1 MSFNPL
7 HPFPQALGR
16 ALQRTAAPPLEE
28 VLAPSHE
35 SRSTPQTE
43 PMVGLPTLLDAARP
57 IAFNINFA
65 RITGDAKA
73 ALFLSQ
79 LVYWTRRGADV
90 LANDG
95 WIFKTRD
102 QWEIETGLTRHEQ
115 LGVQT
120 MLLEQGLIE
129 AQKIGAPARNCYRV
143 MAPMLGSRLAQLVKA
158 EPVQWSLLDIQ
169 QADNA
174 KVKALLGRQFAFY
187 RMLTELAHSTTC
199 AIYLSRSIAV
209 DQRVADVKGDAPKA
223 FLPWDQQWF
232 RLAVDSMQLD
242 TGLTGA
248 QQRDAKHKLCQI
260 GVLDEGMLTHPRK
273 QIYLRINAPVLVER
287 LKQVLLKPEVSDS
300 FYNCHPGEQLS
311 NVSELL
317 SDTSGQ
323 WSPGRHWPTS
333 SAPKQVDGLV
343 DTPGCENR
351 TTSHPVLQ
359 GSVVRFSPIS
369 DPVFTQVSSG
379 FSKRD
384 GLFLAVSPNTYAR
397 TTRAPRLQ
405 GDYKETTT
413 TTTPPEHNASSEA
426 GCRPVER
433 SASVVVVDARL
444 TKTEL
449 PVASMQAVSGEV
461 VADWAWPETLDEAM
475 RQSAAR
481 MLAPLAKTGR
491 LDEVQCLLD
500 EWAGCLANQT
510 IRSPL
515 GYLRQLLRTH
525 QQTPGGLV
533 WEQALVVQ
541 QQRKDRLIRA
551 ERLAELELRQRGLMG
566 PADAADAADR
576 AVVGAQASSQAV
588 GLSETAKAAL
598 EKLRKSIPKMKG
610 GDRHASPVEQPIQTT
625 TKE

>member
-28 VLAPSHE
+28 VLASTHE
-35 SRSTPQTE
+35 PRSTPQTE
-43 PMVGLPTLLDAARP
+43 PMVVGLPTLLDAARP

-90 LANDG
+90 LANEG

-102 QWEIETGLTRHEQ
+102 QWEMETGLTRHEQ

-169 QADNA
+169 QSDNT

-199 AIYLSRSIAV
+199 AIYLSRAIAV
-209 DQRVADVKGDAPKA
+209 DQRVVDVRGDAPKA

-287 LKQVLLKPEVSDS
+287 LKQVVLKPKVSDS
-300 FYNCHPGEQLS
+300 FYNCHPGEQLL
-311 NVSELL
+311 NVSE
-317 SDTSGQ
+317 
-323 WSPGRHWPTS
+323 PC
-333 SAPKQVDGLV
+333 QVDISGN
-343 DTPGCENR
+343 TAGCENR
-351 TTSHPVLQ
+351 TTRNPVLQ
-359 GSVVRFSPIS
+359 SSVVRFSPIS
-369 DPVFTQVSSG
+369 DPVFTQVSSD

-426 GCRPVER
+426 GCRPAER
-433 SASVVVVDARL
+433 SASVVVVDAKL
-444 TKTEL
+444 AKTEL
-449 PVASMQAVSGEV
+449 PSASTQAAAGV
-461 VADWAWPETLDEAM
+461 VMADWVWPEALDEAM

-481 MLAPLAKTGR
+481 MLAPLVKTGR

-541 QQRKDRLIRA
+541 QQRKDRYMRA
-551 ERLAELELRQRGLMG
+551 ERLAELERMQQGLMG
-566 PADAADAADR
+566 PAGAAGTADR
-576 AVVGAQASSQAV
+576 AVVGAQASSSQAV

-598 EKLRKSIPKMKG
+598 ERLRKSIPKMKG
-610 GDRHASPVEQPIQTT
+610 GDRHASPLEQPI